1 MSKVKC
7 FEKIAEPISLGLLAA
22 LGGAASAGAAGSS
35 LTHRYG
41 GKALAA
47 AKAALAETKH
57 RGGGILDAFR
67 GHTSSRMAEAAQ
79 QALSAQR
86 KKHLGIGLAGASGL
100 AGLTYLKG
108 RNDGMKK
115 HAGVLDIF
123 KKKSF
128 TDKAKDAISGKY
140 KAIEKYLKALPD
152 DTKKHLL
159 KKVKIKKGHLYA
171 AGAGV
176 ATGAAGAGYLAGRN
190 K

>member
-1 MSKVKC
+1 MG
-7 FEKIAEPISLGLLAA
+7 KI
-22 LGGAASAGAAGSS
+22 
-35 LTHRYG
+35 
-41 GKALAA
+41 KAFG
-47 AKAALAETKH
+47 KAALNYIQGVGQAAK
-57 RGGGILDAFR
+57 GNNAG
-67 GHTSSRMAEAAQ
+67 RMAEMAG
-79 QALSAQR
+79 QALASQH
-86 KKHLGIGLAGASGL
+86 KKHLIHLGIGAAGASGL

-115 HAGVLDIF
+115 QAGVLDIF

-128 TDKAKDAISGKY
+128 TDKTKDAISGKY